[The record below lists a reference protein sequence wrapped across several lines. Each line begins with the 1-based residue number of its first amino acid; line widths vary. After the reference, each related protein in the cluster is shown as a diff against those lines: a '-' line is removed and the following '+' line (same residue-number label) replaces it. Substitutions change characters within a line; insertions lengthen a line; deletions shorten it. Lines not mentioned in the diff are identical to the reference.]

1 MKKLF
6 IIATLMASILLPSK
20 ADTISVVCPATS
32 VTNLTALAPGY
43 ATVTSISIS
52 ALTATNAIIKLYDS
66 TTGYMTNVFPATT
79 SIGQYATNYITCWTN
94 YYNVQNCF
102 TNIALVNYTN
112 TIPGTTN
119 AALVRATVTA
129 AASSTTTVAPV
140 NYNFNYGVW
149 ATNGSFGAVG
159 ITITYEN

>member
-6 IIATLMASILLPSK
+6 IIAALFGSLLINK

-52 ALTATNAIIKLYDS
+52 ALEATNAVVRLYDS
-66 TTGYMTNVFPATT
+66 ITGYMTNVFPATT
-79 SIGQYATNYITCWTN
+79 SIGSYATNYITCWTN

-112 TIPGTTN
+112 TVPGTTN
-119 AALVRATVTA
+119 AALVKATVTA
-129 AASSTTTVAPV
+129 AASSTTTVSPV